1 MYRQFFGLKTL
12 PFKITPELEMFYRQ
26 GSRQQILEAL
36 LYTIA
41 RGDGII
47 KVTGEVG
54 SGKTM
59 LLRLLASKLPSDT
72 EIIYINS
79 PNLSA
84 KDILLYIC
92 NELKIDTRSFNEKFS
107 LTNALQ
113 SRLLELHAQGKR
125 VVMLIDEAQAM
136 TFDALEEIRL
146 FSNLETSHDKLIQIV
161 LFGQPELDVAMEN
174 EKVRQIKSRIS
185 YSIYVPPLKADE
197 VYEYLNYR
205 MRQAGYTGLD
215 VFDKKI
221 SKRITKLSSGLPR
234 KINVIADKALMS
246 AFGLGEQ
253 HVKPKHLTNI
263 DESDIK
269 RRLSPIVLIFVFIF
283 TLFLGLLGYF
293 YSEYQKNQTLL
304 ASLDK
309 VANHQEDTLSP
320 DNNAIVSKNI
330 AQTKTQE
337 TNISNDLNSSAEIE
351 AQQQKTTD
359 AVSNTDDVKSAQ
371 EAFVTEVSEAN
382 LEKTDSVVPNRV
394 GALIQ
399 EIEDDAK
406 LEKIDIV
413 SPDKVSL
420 KKVTAQSSGL
430 QYAYNPSELKE
441 PFKSLHFNNKL
452 QKLLKLH
459 QFGVDWL
466 SGLSSRYVLQ
476 LSTRNIS
483 RLEETLEF
491 YEKYKINGDSVKILI
506 DFNPNVDFFR
516 IKVFSL
522 PSDGYL
528 DLSNQLENLPE
539 KIKRDGPYIV
549 KIETLKNKQALTE
562 QKLKEVGITNDQSE

>member
-92 NELKIDTRSFNEKFS
+92 NELKIDTRPFNEKFS

-113 SRLLELHAQGKR
+113 SRLLDLHAQGKR

-185 YSIYVPPLKADE
+185 YSIYVPPLEANE

-215 VFDKKI
+215 VFDKKV
-221 SKRITKLSSGLPR
+221 SKKITKLSSGLPR

-263 DESDIK
+263 DESDK
-269 RRLSPIVLIFVFIF
+269 KSRLSPIVLIYVFIF

-293 YSEYQKNQTLL
+293 YSEYTKNQTLL
-304 ASLDK
+304 ASLNE
-309 VANHQEDTLSP
+309 VANLQNDSFSSNSNSL
-320 DNNAIVSKNI
+320 VSENI
-330 AQTKTQE
+330 AQTGIQE
-337 TNISNDLNSSAEIE
+337 SKLNADSSSVAETEVAAQNQTLSYEVTN
-351 AQQQKTTD
+351 
-359 AVSNTDDVKSAQ
+359 VDDVKS
-371 EAFVTEVSEAN
+371 EASVKESSQVNLQKSKPIVSNQVETLIPETKEAPE
-382 LEKTDSVVPNRV
+382 LEKNH
-394 GALIQ
+394 
-399 EIEDDAK
+399 
-406 LEKIDIV
+406 IV
-413 SPDKVSL
+413 TPDEVSL
-420 KKVTAQSSGL
+420 KKVSIQSSGL
-430 QYAYNPSELKE
+430 QYAYNPTELKE
-441 PFKSLHFNNKL
+441 PFKSLHLNNKL
-452 QKLLKLH
+452 KKLLRLH
-459 QFGVDWL
+459 QSGVDWL
-466 SGLSSRYVLQ
+466 RSLSSRYVLQ

-491 YEKYKINGDSVKILI
+491 YEKHKINSDSVKILI
-506 DFNPNVDFFR
+506 DFNPNVEFFR

-522 PSDGYL
+522 PSDSYL

-539 KIKRDGPYIV
+539 KIRRDGPYIV